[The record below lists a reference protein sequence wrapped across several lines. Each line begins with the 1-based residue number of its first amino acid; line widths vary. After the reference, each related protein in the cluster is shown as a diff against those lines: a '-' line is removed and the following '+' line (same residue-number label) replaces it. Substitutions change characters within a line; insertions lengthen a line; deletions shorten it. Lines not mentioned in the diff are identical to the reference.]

1 MSGAVQP
8 TPAQPMQAGGPPP
21 PAPGAVAPRESTM
34 FTLGLQRNLDAAMV
48 GRLLDWNFPDVSLM
62 VSRQSITVISTSRP
76 ALEACHTFLLNDPT
90 SQLTDEIIDSID
102 AMETFTVR
110 QTIDLGT
117 STQSRVRRYRH
128 RVGGGRVS
136 AGSPA
141 RTHSPHL
148 ETNTVAPSPAKRRL
162 DGDGQASDGVATRRL
177 PVSSAAVEGVA
188 TAAGEAL
195 PLGTSCSGEAAA
207 FRLYREARAAGRQ
220 GSSAP
225 PPVPVASTLV
235 QATAPEASRAPPP
248 VTTAAAPCA
257 PDAPPLVPPPL
268 PMPLPLTLP
277 HTGPPPHRLSWVAA
291 LAAGFPAAAAPAA
304 SPAPPPVAVA
314 STPPPA
320 ASLAP
325 PPPPPPGPPPGPRLQ
340 PVPFAPTAMP
350 WGLNAWAGSAAARG
364 RSVPISAT
372 QQTPIIR
379 AESFDHAAGHLW
391 LSNCTEVYE
400 LLVDDARATVW
411 PGRGQLNSTSV
422 ICYIPGAGGLPTKF
436 MDFSAKEMKGSQL
449 IDQYRFHTMIC
460 LMAPGNWKKPVHVW
474 VILLLR
480 ALIAHKPAGREL
492 RLIGFSRGA
501 WWGTQILRQLD
512 DPAGLDAVLL
522 VGPYGCLGDGAREG
536 AEIGQLLAR
545 CGRGLMVASMRDSSN
560 PWTTWGPWC
569 EGVQR
574 QSQND
579 DGVQRVI
586 IVDDWTHEELRTLL
600 VVGGPIDKGGA
611 EDVFAL
617 RANLRI

>member
-34 FTLGLQRNLDAAMV
+34 FTLGLQRSLDAAMV
-48 GRLLDWNFPDVSLM
+48 GRLLDWRFPDVSLM
-62 VSRQSITVISTSRP
+62 VSWHSITVVSTSRP
-76 ALEACHTFLLNDPT
+76 ALEACHRFLLNDIE
-90 SQLTDEIIDSID
+90 SELTDEVIDSID
-102 AMETFTVR
+102 TMETFTVC

-117 STQSRVRRYRH
+117 NTRPRVRRYRP
-128 RVGGGRVS
+128 RAGGGRAS

-162 DGDGQASDGVATRRL
+162 DGDGPASDGVATRHL

-188 TAAGEAL
+188 TAAGGAL

-207 FRLYREARAAGRQ
+207 LLLFREARAAGRQ

-257 PDAPPLVPPPL
+257 PDAPSLVPPPL
-268 PMPLPLTLP
+268 PMPLPLSLP
-277 HTGPPPHRLSWVAA
+277 HTGPPPHKLSWVAA
-291 LAAGFPAAAAPAA
+291 IAAGFPAAAAPAA

-325 PPPPPPGPPPGPRLQ
+325 PPPPPPAPPRGPRLQ
-340 PVPFAPTAMP
+340 PVPFAPTVMP
-350 WGLNAWAGSAAARG
+350 WGLNGSAGSAANRT
-364 RSVPISAT
+364 RSVPISAP
-372 QQTPIIR
+372 QQTPHIR
-379 AESFDHAAGHLW
+379 AESFEQAAGHLW

-400 LLVDDARATVW
+400 LLVDGAKATVW

-422 ICYIPGAGGLPTKF
+422 ICYIPGAGGFPTKF
-436 MDFSAKEMKGSQL
+436 MDFSAKEMKGSRL
-449 IDQYRFHTMIC
+449 IDQYKFHTMIC
-460 LMAPGNWKKPVHVW
+460 LMDGGNWKKPVHIW
-474 VILLLR
+474 VVLLLR
-480 ALIAHKPAGREL
+480 ALMAQKPAGREL

-501 WWGTQILRQLD
+501 WWGTEILKQL

-522 VGPYGCLGDGAREG
+522 VGAYGRPGDGVRDGEQ
-536 AEIGQLLAR
+536 IGQLLAR
-545 CGRGLMVASMRDSSN
+545 CRRGLMVVSMRDSSN

-569 EGVQR
+569 YGVQR
-574 QSQND
+574 QSQLD
-579 DGVQRVI
+579 DGQQRVI

-600 VVGGPIDKGGA
+600 VVGGPMDKGGA
-611 EDVFAL
+611 DAVFAH